1 MATDKIYGK
10 VGKIKESGKNKEVL
24 MNLISKFM
32 VDEEAATVAEYA
44 LLLGLVLVAVTT
56 IVTAFGTRINSTISN
71 ATGKLPT

>member
-1 MATDKIYGK
+1 
-10 VGKIKESGKNKEVL
+10 
-24 MNLISKFM
+24 MNLIAKFF

-71 ATGKLPT
+71 ASGKLPT